1 MTNAWI
7 QGHLDEARI
16 WQVVKVAG
24 IRQVAGD
31 GSFARTPMRKHRRF
45 RYGACP
51 SFWPAHA
58 PVCAGFFAHKE
69 RTFVMKVRVFW
80 SFCHILQFLTNYR
93 ISYNYL
99 TSMSNGVNKGRKIF
113 QGCFSGQLA
122 CFFKKIQWI
131 EKRAFSRLLVHTFFH
146 VCEYIVGEIFLRGDC
161 VVQKRVDV

>member
-1 MTNAWI
+1 MKYGFGRLSKLPELGKLRVTVRS
-7 QGHLDEARI
+7 QGHQCGNTGGLDTALARHF
-16 WQVVKVAG
+16 G
-24 IRQVAGD
+24 RLL
-31 GSFARTPMRKHRRF
+31 HRF
-45 RYGACP
+45 
-51 SFWPAHA
+51 
-58 PVCAGFFAHKE
+58 AGFFAHKE

-131 EKRAFSRLLVHTFFH
+131 EKELFSRLLVHTFFH